1 MSDYDNTDKGAL
13 FKNDKKETDSH
24 PDYKGSINVEG
35 KDYWL
40 SSWIN
45 TSKKGV
51 KYMSLSVQSK
61 EESHQQGV
69 QHAQKQMQQPA
80 QQQPEQPQNFDD
92 ESIPF

>member
-35 KDYWL
+35 KEYWL

-51 KYMSLSVQSK
+51 KYMFEPSC
-61 EESHQQGV
+61 E
-69 QHAQKQMQQPA
+69 
-80 QQQPEQPQNFDD
+80 DD
-92 ESIPF
+92 HHH